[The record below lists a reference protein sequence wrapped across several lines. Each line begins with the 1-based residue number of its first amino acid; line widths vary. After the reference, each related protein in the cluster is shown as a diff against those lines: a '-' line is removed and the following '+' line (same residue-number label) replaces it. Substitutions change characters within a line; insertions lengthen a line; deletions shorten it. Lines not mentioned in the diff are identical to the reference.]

1 MGLVHLEAKKLS
13 LGISRGLAEYM
24 GTNATTRRER
34 RPVEQHASHR
44 AFYWLSADGDLC
56 TYSISHRDGMG
67 TVRLGSQLRHAQS
80 PPRHIGLF
88 GSHRV

>member
-1 MGLVHLEAKKLS
+1 MGLLS
-13 LGISRGLAEYM
+13 TWAQTPQR
-24 GTNATTRRER
+24 
-34 RPVEQHASHR
+34 VASAVQSNNMPPTG